1 MTAVEIIRLIGGEFK
16 TMDDETINKWLE
28 VVRPMVSKKQFGK
41 LYEHGL
47 AYLVCHKMKMAGLGE
62 NRRAEAASALGQ
74 TKALTS
80 QPMQSLVSRST
91 ASNFFSFA
99 GRSLC
104 RSTAAGRG
112 RCSCRVLL
120 IHGGSHTRGKE
131 VHAVAGAA

>member
-62 NRRAEAASALGQ
+62 NPEAYRRAEAALALGQ

-91 ASNFFSFA
+91 ASNSFSSA

-104 RSTAAGRG
+104 RFTAVGRG

-120 IHGGSHTRGKE
+120 IHG
-131 VHAVAGAA
+131 